1 MSVHDLAERL
11 ERAYRIALLLQGRLA
26 DRGDHSDEAAFEP
39 MTLAVELVALL
50 DDARAALLRQ
60 AHAVS
65 GTVLQAHG
73 TGSGRHAPR
82 SAARCVHGMHGAC
95 PICKESLMNSTSTTS
110 AVISSD
116 HVEGTKVYNTVGD
129 KLGSIDD
136 LMIDKVSGQVRYAV
150 LEFGGFLG
158 IGSDRYP
165 LPWNML
171 KYDTTKEGYVVPLDK
186 DRLEKAPRYPSEQR
200 PAYDDAYG
208 RRVNDY
214 YGVPH
219 L

>member
-1 MSVHDLAERL
+1 M
-11 ERAYRIALLLQGRLA
+11 ALLLQRHHGER
-26 DRGDHSDEAAFEP
+26 DDEAAFAPLMLSGE
-39 MTLAVELVALL
+39 LAALL
-50 DDARAALLRQ
+50 DDARAALLVQVRS
-60 AHAVS
+60 AS

-73 TGSGRHAPR
+73 TGSGRRAPQ
-82 SAARCVHGMHGAC
+82 SAARCIHGMHGAC
-95 PICKESLMNSTSTTS
+95 PICKETLMNSTTTAS

-158 IGSDRYP
+158 IGTDRYP

-186 DRLEKAPRYPSEQR
+186 DRLEDAPRYSSEQR
-200 PAYDDAYG
+200 PNYDDAYG

-214 YGVPH
+214 YGVPYM
-219 L
+219 